1 MSQSETIASLAAAM
15 AAAQP
20 QIDGARKDSA
30 NPFFKSKYADLA
42 SVTAAVQPIFGFGL
56 CYIQRSHDRPD
67 AAAIETIILHESGEW
82 MSAGIVSVPVS
93 KQDAQGYGSALT
105 YARRYSLGAAFGIV
119 PEDDDGNAA
128 AKAAPKKDP
137 NDIKVNL
144 YPEFGDKKNRTPT
157 EAQDKAVADF
167 CAAIETADTV
177 EALKDA
183 WEGAYK
189 VVSAW
194 DMPMMVNLIEAAKN
208 KRKRELAAKE
218 K

>member
-1 MSQSETIASLAAAM
+1 MNQSETITSLAAAM

-20 QIDGARKDSA
+20 QIEGARKDSA

-56 CYIQRSHDRPD
+56 CYVQRSHDRPD

-93 KQDAQGYGSALT
+93 KQDAQGFGSALT

-128 AKAAPKKDP
+128 AKAAPVK
-137 NDIKVNL
+137 
-144 YPEFGDKKNRTPT
+144 PEAKSPEGDKKNRVPT

-177 EALKDA
+177 ESLKDA

-189 VVSAW
+189 VVSTY
-194 DMPMMVNLIEAAKN
+194 DLPMMINLIEAAKN
-208 KRKRELAAKE
+208 KRKRELAAKKE
-218 K
+218 S